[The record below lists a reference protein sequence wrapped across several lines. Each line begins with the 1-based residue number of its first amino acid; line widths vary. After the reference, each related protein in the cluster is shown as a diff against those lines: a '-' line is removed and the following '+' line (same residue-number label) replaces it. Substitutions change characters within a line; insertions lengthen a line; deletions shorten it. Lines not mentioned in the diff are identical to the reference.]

1 LGVDQRRPTGMPMSI
16 WRRAFQSPLSIGAL
30 SLFVVMLFSLWANQ
44 DCLGIGIDG
53 ASWQTYIDYQ
63 VHDRAPFSQL
73 GVDAHQGDFDAYYP
87 LDNDFTV
94 PGALYRLLGKSAPPG
109 PLPTY
114 AIYAVV
120 LAAVMFLLAQCFEIE
135 AATAAFASFIV
146 MFFFPPL
153 IVHHFAPTFSLL
165 HRNPHWMQLIIFSS
179 LIIAAFW
186 ALDGKWTPG
195 RVLLMCVPT
204 ACATIEVLSVGAMII
219 FTPAVVLYGGASALF
234 AKNRQAVVQKIVA
247 AGLAMLT
254 IALSG
259 QAVYLYGLERYSAY
273 HYFQNEFDWDEPISV
288 NMSIVFYYPFGTI
301 LIIGG
306 ILGAAATALG
316 KPSKLRQIAFV
327 HLACSALFFAAAVT
341 FFIATLHSG
350 YRTSP
355 PFYFETTYMPFAA
368 MFCAV
373 LVGKIAAL
381 TPLRRA
387 DAAFGGTAQ
396 WGRPMPA
403 LLLFSIAVM
412 AGYNGL
418 QVARATPDLCAPHQI
433 YQHEKATKITDVLQ
447 REAAIGPGTP
457 FRGNVMTID
466 RPDSDAA
473 FASGDMRDE
482 PRLDQLGNE
491 LRYIG
496 LWRFGIPTMYQDYTF
511 ITAPYYLLL
520 TEFVA
525 RPQDVQTRSGLVL
538 TQIDAGMLRL
548 WGVRFVITDDPG
560 KFGRELAS
568 LPLVELRPVR
578 LIELDQP
585 NLGDYSPTSVKRVPD
600 FHSGLELLHDPAFDG
615 ARTVLT
621 DETLDTDGLVA
632 ATGVRLTYET
642 YGFHI
647 QAESTGRSILVLP
660 PQFSRCWS
668 AEGTGTPRL
677 FRANLMQLGLE
688 FSGKLDARL
697 IFRYGPLLAS
707 TCRLIDIADVDRLKI
722 AQGRVLPR
730 GAPFVPN
737 SS

>member
-1 LGVDQRRPTGMPMSI
+1 MPMSI
-16 WRRAFQSPLSIGAL
+16 WRRAFSPLSIGAL
-30 SLFVVMLFSLWANQ
+30 SLFLVMLFSLWANR
-44 DCLGIGIDG
+44 DCLELGGDG
-53 ASWQTYIDYQ
+53 FSWQTYIDYQ

-87 LDNDFTV
+87 LDNDFTL
-94 PGALYRLLGKSAPPG
+94 PGALYRLLGRSASPG
-109 PLPTY
+109 PIATY
-114 AIYAVV
+114 AVYTVA
-120 LAAVMFLLAQCFEIE
+120 LAAVMFLLARSFEID

-146 MFFFPPL
+146 IFFFPPL
-153 IVHHFAPTFSLL
+153 IVHYPAPTFRFL
-165 HRNPHWMQLIIFSS
+165 HQNPHWMQLIIFSS

-219 FTPAVVLYGGASALF
+219 FTPAVPFYGGASMLF

-247 AGLAMLT
+247 AGLAILT

-273 HYFQNEFDWDEPISV
+273 HYFQNEFDWSHQFLAST
-288 NMSIVFYYPFGTI
+288 SIVFRYPFGTI

-306 ILGAAATALG
+306 ILGAAVTALG
-316 KPSKLRQIAFV
+316 KPSKLRQIAFA
-327 HLACSALFFAAAVT
+327 HLASSALFFAAAAT

-350 YRTSP
+350 YRTSL

-387 DAAFGGTAQ
+387 DAGFDGTAQ
-396 WGRPMPA
+396 WSRPMPA
-403 LLLFSIAVM
+403 LLLLSIAVM

-418 QVARATPDLCAPHQI
+418 QVARGTPHPRVCDQV
-433 YQHEKATKITDVLQ
+433 YQSVKATKITDVLR

-457 FRGNVMTID
+457 FRGNVVTID

-473 FASGDMRDE
+473 FILIDLAERDNA
-482 PRLDQLGNE
+482 RFDQLGNE
-491 LRYIG
+491 LHYAG

-511 ITAPYYLLL
+511 ITAPYYLLV
-520 TEFVA
+520 TEFLA
-525 RPQDVQTRSGLVL
+525 RPQDVQNRSSLVL

-548 WGVRFVITDDPG
+548 LGVRFVITDDPG
-560 KFGRELAS
+560 NFGRELAS
-568 LPLVELRPVR
+568 SPLAKQRPVR
-578 LIELDQP
+578 LIELDRP
-585 NLGDYSPTSVKRVPD
+585 NLGDYSPTSVERAAD

-615 ARTVLT
+615 ARTVVT
-621 DETLDTDGLVA
+621 DEMLDTDALVA

-660 PQFSRCWS
+660 AQFSRCWS
-668 AEGTGTPRL
+668 AEGTGTLRL

-688 FSGKLDARL
+688 FSGKLNARL
-697 IFRYGPLLAS
+697 IFRYGPLFAS
-707 TCRLIDIADVDRLKI
+707 TCRLTDIADIDRLKI

-730 GAPFVPN
+730 GPYVPR
-737 SS
+737 SP